1 VQASLACVVTGPPQ
15 VSSVDKIRG
24 RDGKEV
30 LSQNRNFNMF
40 QQKAL
45 RVRRLYDEKRNAI
58 VYVAYSTRLNNATDE
73 GAASVGRY
81 KCGPYIHVSC
91 ICSSALEMVQSCVP
105 SQSFQRSE
113 QTCRQCHAHVQ
124 YL

>member
-1 VQASLACVVTGPPQ
+1 M
-15 VSSVDKIRG
+15 DKIRG

-30 LSQNRNFNMF
+30 LSQNRNFNLF

-73 GAASVGRY
+73 GAASIGRY
-81 KCGPYIHVSC
+81 KCGTYIFVSL
-91 ICSSALEMVQSCVP
+91 ICAGALESVQLCM
-105 SQSFQRSE
+105 SQSFQWA
-113 QTCRQCHAHVQ
+113 QKNCRQCHINVQ
-124 YL
+124 YLESPEHIPK